1 MMRRNPDLCAFS
13 RLFVAI
19 PRAHT
24 AQNQS
29 LNISAR
35 KDAKEQRSQRKARIG
50 GLLGALGPFAS
61 WRAIQCPAQP
71 HQILDAFETLTTYD
85 DATCRLRKNKPLLR
99 PHSCRLRKLP
109 GFFTLA
115 NQRPTWKC
123 PPHRSRR
130 SRCTPQSLVL
140 YKPPSPKLPVFCCSV
155 LSLALNT
162 DTVPMRTL
170 FGVMRERWDSRTRRN
185 LTASSRLRAPCY
197 SPPSCIESV
206 SIR

>member
-1 MMRRNPDLCAFS
+1 
-13 RLFVAI
+13 VAL

-24 AQNQS
+24 IQNTNRKHFCAPCIQE
-29 LNISAR
+29 AR
-35 KDAKEQRSQRKARIG
+35 RKGAKITKEYK
-50 GLLGALGPFAS
+50 LLALLCVLGSFAS
-61 WRAIQCPAQP
+61 LRAKQCPTCPLQTA
-71 HQILDAFETLTTYD
+71 DAFETLTTCD
-85 DATCRLRKNKPLLR
+85 DATCRLRKNQRLLR
-99 PHSCRLRKLP
+99 RHPSRLRQLQ
-109 GFFTLA
+109 GFFT
-115 NQRPTWKC
+115 QSGQPPVWKC
-123 PPHRSRR
+123 PPRR
-130 SRCTPQSLVL
+130 PRRHSCTPQSLVL